1 MKKQIKK
8 NVTLISRKDI
18 SSVFKDGRV
27 FLSYP
32 FRLIWTERNEKQSIK
47 VLISIPKKNFK
58 KAVERNLIK
67 RQLKEILHKKVINT
81 YLEEKSINLVIT
93 YIGDQKIDFN
103 DLENKMTI
111 TFRKFILKHFSNE
124 EKTN

>member
-8 NVTLISRKDI
+8 NLTLISRKDI
-18 SSVFKDGRV
+18 SSVFKDGKV
-27 FLSYP
+27 FLNYP
-32 FRLIWTERNEKQSIK
+32 FRFIWTERNEKHSIK

-103 DLENKMTI
+103 DLENKMMI
-111 TFRKFILKHFSNE
+111 TFRKFILKHFSDE
-124 EKTN
+124 KKTN